1 MLGGGV
7 GRKADKC
14 MLVGKGSARKKV
26 VVADLRTFGL
36 LDVIGGLLGV
46 WEVVLG
52 ALRFEQCLRGKVIV
66 VWIFRW

>member
-14 MLVGKGSARKKV
+14 RSEKAPRERRV

-36 LDVIGGLLGV
+36 LDVIGGLLVV

-66 VWIFRW
+66 VWIFGW